1 MGSINYVVLV
11 GNLTRDAELRYTNN
25 GNAVANFSLAVNT
38 RRRRDDQWVDEAH
51 FFDAVM
57 FGRSA
62 EAVSQYLTK
71 GKQVGLEGEL
81 RQNRWEQDGQRR
93 SKVEIFVRNL
103 QLLGSRGDGMG
114 PSPAPSDPA
123 PSDPAPSDPAPS
135 DPGPSRDFEDD
146 IPF

>member
-1 MGSINYVVLV
+1 MGSINQVVLV
-11 GNLTRDAELRYTNN
+11 GRLTRDAELRYTNN
-25 GNAVANFSLAVNT
+25 GNAVANFSLAVNS

-71 GKQVGLEGEL
+71 GKQIGIEGEL
-81 RQNRWEQDGQRR
+81 RQSRWEQDGQRR

-114 PSPAPSDPA
+114 GGPSASGAPADRVEQDSMGPE
-123 PSDPAPSDPAPS
+123 
-135 DPGPSRDFEDD
+135 PGPSRDFEDD

>member
-1 MGSINYVVLV
+1 MGSINQVVLV
-11 GNLTRDAELRYTNN
+11 GRLTRDAELRYTNN
-25 GNAVANFSLAVNT
+25 GNAVANFSLAVNS

-71 GKQVGLEGEL
+71 GKQIGIEGEL
-81 RQNRWEQDGQRR
+81 RQSRWEQDGQRR

-114 PSPAPSDPA
+114 GGPSASGAPTDRVEHDSMGPE
-123 PSDPAPSDPAPS
+123 
-135 DPGPSRDFEDD
+135 PGPSRDFEDD